1 MCFYKNSKRKM
12 ATEDIVVWKAMER
25 NPKDSKKVM
34 SYLYHDEDKYPNGY
48 SVGDTI
54 EADWRFCR
62 NRWLNAFLIDH
73 MCANLTSEVVHAYQ
87 HVVRQPGLCVVNL
100 IIPAGNYYWTEEDED
115 ENIVSTSMIIQ
126 SIEN

>member
-1 MCFYKNSKRKM
+1 MCFYKKSKRKK
-12 ATEDIVVWKAMER
+12 ATEDIVVWKLMER
-25 NPKDSKKVM
+25 NPDDRKKVK

-54 EADWRFCR
+54 DADWRYCR
-62 NRWLNAFLIDH
+62 NKRLNAFLIDH
-73 MCANLTSEVVHAYQ
+73 MCVNLTSEVVHAYQ
-87 HVVRQPGLCVVNL
+87 HVVRQHGLCVVKL

-126 SIEN
+126 SIEY